1 LLVTKRRAS
10 SDAQDGI
17 EHRTRGLLAF
27 AAPVLRMYVTVD
39 QSAEVAAAMH
49 PVDDDADVDDD
60 DDDDD
65 LHAFLSF
72 IPLLRFQTD
81 KLFGVV
87 ALPVFYAVAGALLLM
102 NGLTVVLPWFGVPL
116 VTGGSLNHA
125 MAGTWQTVLFT
136 ALNLVIISWH
146 RRLQKRVQTLVP
158 ESLTAK
164 LRRRCCGSVSA
175 LGSPDPPGGSDQPTL
190 HGAGGQRTASLEQ
203 AAGKLRR
210 VGSLSPDRLA
220 RSLSLA
226 SSVDVKPA
234 ADVYISHGAEPHDL
248 RAAQNLKKSL
258 ASHATSCISEDMKSD
273 SDREAAT
280 EAWLTESHIGEAM
293 AASKT
298 FVALISE
305 ASLSSMASAHEEWSL
320 TIAEWDAA
328 LELYNKGAVTIVPA
342 WVGDVGL
349 VGKHNF
355 SEQPPKGG
363 KPVVQGEELFDSRSL
378 RLQQRSVKAIVEEML
393 RLAENSLRLLST
405 SSSMGAD
412 GDQPKSLMLSYR
424 ITETGD
430 PADTKDKARQG
441 DNFTVRQ
448 RAKLV

>member
-1 LLVTKRRAS
+1 
-10 SDAQDGI
+10 
-17 EHRTRGLLAF
+17 
-27 AAPVLRMYVTVD
+27 
-39 QSAEVAAAMH
+39 
-49 PVDDDADVDDD
+49 
-60 DDDDD
+60 
-65 LHAFLSF
+65 
-72 IPLLRFQTD
+72 
-81 KLFGVV
+81 
-87 ALPVFYAVAGALLLM
+87 
-102 NGLTVVLPWFGVPL
+102 
-116 VTGGSLNHA
+116 
-125 MAGTWQTVLFT
+125 
-136 ALNLVIISWH
+136 
-146 RRLQKRVQTLVP
+146 
-158 ESLTAK
+158 
-164 LRRRCCGSVSA
+164 
-175 LGSPDPPGGSDQPTL
+175 
-190 HGAGGQRTASLEQ
+190 
-203 AAGKLRR
+203 
-210 VGSLSPDRLA
+210 
-220 RSLSLA
+220 
-226 SSVDVKPA
+226 
-234 ADVYISHGAEPHDL
+234 
-248 RAAQNLKKSL
+248 
-258 ASHATSCISEDMKSD
+258 
-273 SDREAAT
+273 
-280 EAWLTESHIGEAM
+280 M

-298 FVALISE
+298 FVALMSE